1 MHCRL
6 CAALRPNL
14 ILVYDALASGVPRQW
29 EWNIHALNAMTVVS
43 NQRISIQNNG
53 QSLCVDMLAGPP
65 MQFTQT
71 NQFTADPETGMR
83 GGPDPFGLRAGLS
96 AKAQRYTLHALER
109 CRSLQDANCGGPMEM
124 RKIVDYIRENVRT
137 YGMGAT
143 LHDIECRMVNKIVHF
158 EILKGMT
165 VRMQDV
171 KDPGL
176 FEAQGFDARF
186 VGEDELAR
194 FAHDGAHDVSLDFLR
209 RARARGDRCYAL
221 FDGEALAAYGW
232 YSDLPTPID
241 EHFVLHFDPA
251 WTYMYKGYTVP
262 AYRGKRLHAVG
273 MCRALRA
280 VTEEGRNGLISWV
293 FSNNFAS
300 LRSVM
305 RMGYRIFGEA
315 YVLRA
320 GTRSFTYATSACRDY
335 GFWVE
340 PLDTVL
346 GVSSTKRL
354 SHQ

>member
-1 MHCRL
+1 
-6 CAALRPNL
+6 
-14 ILVYDALASGVPRQW
+14 
-29 EWNIHALNAMTVVS
+29 
-43 NQRISIQNNG
+43 
-53 QSLCVDMLAGPP
+53 
-65 MQFTQT
+65 
-71 NQFTADPETGMR
+71 
-83 GGPDPFGLRAGLS
+83 
-96 AKAQRYTLHALER
+96 
-109 CRSLQDANCGGPMEM
+109 
-124 RKIVDYIRENVRT
+124 
-137 YGMGAT
+137 
-143 LHDIECRMVNKIVHF
+143 
-158 EILKGMT
+158 
-165 VRMQDV
+165 
-171 KDPGL
+171 
-176 FEAQGFDARF
+176 
-186 VGEDELAR
+186 
-194 FAHDGAHDVSLDFLR
+194 
-209 RARARGDRCYAL
+209 
-221 FDGEALAAYGW
+221 
-232 YSDLPTPID
+232 
-241 EHFVLHFDPA
+241 
-251 WTYMYKGYTVP
+251 VP